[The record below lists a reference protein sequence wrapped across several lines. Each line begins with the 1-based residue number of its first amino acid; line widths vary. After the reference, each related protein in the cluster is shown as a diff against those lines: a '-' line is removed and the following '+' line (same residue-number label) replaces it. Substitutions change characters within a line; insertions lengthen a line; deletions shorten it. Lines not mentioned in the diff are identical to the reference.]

1 METLKRSVVIMGL
14 SQRQRVWGMNRQST
28 EDFQGIE
35 HTLYDSIM
43 MDIYQ
48 YIFVKLIK
56 CTIPRMNPKVNSRL
70 QAITTCQLGFINCNK
85 CTTLVRDVDNGEGY
99 ASLGQR
105 IVGKSLYYPLNFGMK
120 LILLKKT
127 QNLNFKMLEN
137 QIQQYKERIIHRVQ
151 VGQFQKYNTSLT
163 SEI

>member
-1 METLKRSVVIMGL
+1 M
-14 SQRQRVWGMNRQST
+14 
-28 EDFQGIE
+28 
-35 HTLYDSIM
+35 
-43 MDIYQ
+43 
-48 YIFVKLIK
+48 
-56 CTIPRMNPKVNSRL
+56 
-70 QAITTCQLGFINCNK
+70 
-85 CTTLVRDVDNGEGY
+85 RDVDNGEGY

-151 VGQFQKYNTSLT
+151 VG
-163 SEI
+163 